1 MTKINYFAL
10 YYCLMKFV
18 VISDTHGQH
27 RSLKLPKGD
36 IIIHAGDIS
45 KRGHPIE
52 MEDFLDWFSNLKFKH
67 KLFIAGNHDF
77 FLEQAH
83 PRIIEQMIPK
93 GVVYLNDSSCEIDGL
108 MLWGSP
114 ITPWFNNWAFNRSRG
129 AEIKQ
134 HWDLIPDDTD
144 VLITH
149 GPPFGILDETV
160 YSKRTGCEE
169 LLLKVYQIK
178 PKLHVFGHIHEDYGQ
193 HTKDETIFLNASVLD
208 DHYQLMHQPLVI
220 DLK

>member
-1 MTKINYFAL
+1 
-10 YYCLMKFV
+10 MKFV